1 MDDSNP
7 KRCKGGEEGGRVD
20 RDQSVKLQKGE
31 RSCSDNSADSGSPRD
46 HHKEN
51 HHNKLRD
58 HSKQDYIHVRARRGQ
73 ATDSH
78 SLAERVCLQTDRM
91 NITLTHSFLDLSFC
105 TFKCLKRKPLPLLA
119 DQTGAGDA
127 VLHG

>member
-1 MDDSNP
+1 VDVSKP

-31 RSCSDNSADSGSPRD
+31 RSCSDNSAESGSPRD

-51 HHNKLRD
+51 HHHKLRD

-78 SLAERVCLQTDRM
+78 SLAERVCQSYEHYTNSLLPR
-91 NITLTHSFLDLSFC
+91 
-105 TFKCLKRKPLPLLA
+105 PLILHFQIPEEKTVNFPLLA

-127 VLHG
+127 ILHG